1 MSVLPGRVGL
11 RVQRTAH
18 IRACPHTHMLV
29 PTRVQAQELVT
40 GFKAL
45 LEEQQRSS
53 DTERAAAVRG

>member
-1 MSVLPGRVGL
+1 
-11 RVQRTAH
+11 
-18 IRACPHTHMLV
+18 MLV